1 MTPSLHFS
9 ELSVSERRTA
19 IRTYVLAHR
28 KTRPT
33 ALLSLVHRSKFGN
46 KIISAKAG
54 DHRCRHFE
62 YQARNDK
69 LKAIITYTRT
79 SASAIHPTEGVEAS
93 TDLCTAL
100 AEHVQ
105 ELGRDLLPASEG
117 EHGRV
122 ARPVKFLHERRRLP
136 EYNIRYDVLII
147 FPIRHQQSTTKYN
160 KRRRRSVWK

>member
-33 ALLSLVHRSKFGN
+33 ALLSLVHGSKFGN

-79 SASAIHPTEGVEAS
+79 SASAIHPTEGELVR
-93 TDLCTAL
+93 TFAL
-100 AEHVQ
+100 PSPNMSRSLAAICC
-105 ELGRDLLPASEG
+105 LLLKGNMAGS
-117 EHGRV
+117 
-122 ARPVKFLHERRRLP
+122 PVPSNSFMDDVVSL
-136 EYNIRYDVLII
+136 NIIYGMM
-147 FPIRHQQSTTKYN
+147 F
-160 KRRRRSVWK
+160 